1 MASKY
6 TFGKAHLL
14 AVLDCH
20 FAPFDCWSAG
30 RAQPNTWT
38 TYSNISPPI
47 NSLFFIYKTILS
59 HLFFYLSV
67 CLILSLHT

>member
-6 TFGKAHLL
+6 TFGKEHLL

-30 RAQPNTWT
+30 RAQPNT
-38 TYSNISPPI
+38 
-47 NSLFFIYKTILS
+47 
-59 HLFFYLSV
+59 
-67 CLILSLHT
+67 